1 MRIFKYVPWAIYM
14 NVRHWKIKWMNLYLR
29 TLAITPNIL
38 LDISSIFKLQCN
50 SFWQGILFKS
60 FFFLSESFS
69 NIRFKI
75 KAKQWPSL
83 LLFLPNHEHPHRRLR
98 SELEEASLQ
107 PFHSSHLPCFS
118 LPFTLCNFQGE
129 SRLRERRWIVPGWR
143 EAKRQQSPEDND
155 AFFYFCYSQIAF
167 QDFCVTKIHGF
178 FRKYTWL
185 YNLILVPTL
194 KAGCRVKKYLAL
206 LAFLPGPIK

>member
-14 NVRHWKIKWMNLYLR
+14 NVRHWKMKWMSLYLR

-60 FFFLSESFS
+60 FFFPSESFS

-75 KAKQWPSL
+75 KVKQWSSL
-83 LLFLPNHEHPHRRLR
+83 LLFLPNHEHPHRWLR

-129 SRLRERRWIVPGWR
+129 SRLWERRVDCSWMKGSQATAEPRRQWCILLFLLQSNCFSGFLCYKNTWI
-143 EAKRQQSPEDND
+143 
-155 AFFYFCYSQIAF
+155 F
-167 QDFCVTKIHGF
+167 
-178 FRKYTWL
+178 
-185 YNLILVPTL
+185 
-194 KAGCRVKKYLAL
+194 
-206 LAFLPGPIK
+206 